1 MVAKRPV
8 AVDGVDEHP
17 QDDGLFGPS
26 SVTWRAM
33 AGPASAIG
41 GSTAV
46 MMQMLHP
53 RVVRMIDQASNVR
66 ADPGERFRLTA
77 EYVNTITYG
86 DTEAAE
92 RAGETLRRI
101 HAHRKAVDPITG
113 ETYTP
118 NEPDLLRWVH
128 STLVW
133 GVLAACDRWGPK
145 FSAAERDRFVDE
157 QRIAA
162 RLVGLDP
169 ATVAHTVAELDTY
182 MAQMLPHLGY
192 VTETRFMREMLVPP
206 RFPFSVEGLVQ
217 LVLTRA
223 AADLLPPTMQDL
235 YGFRWRW
242 LNHAAVRLGS
252 TLIVGLAT
260 AAKPYEKLLPELRAQ
275 SAAHAFGK
283 AAKRQ
288 RKTRAKLAAASPRE
302 ASP

>member
-1 MVAKRPV
+1 MVSERPV
-8 AVDGVDEHP
+8 TVDGVDGYP
-17 QDDGLFGPS
+17 KDDGLFGPS

-46 MMQMLHP
+46 MMQMLLP
-53 RVVRMIDQASNVR
+53 RVVRMIDQASVIR
-66 ADPGERFRLTA
+66 THPEERFRLTA

-86 DTEAAE
+86 DAEAAE

-101 HAHRKAVDPITG
+101 HAHRQAVDPITG

-128 STLVW
+128 ATLVW
-133 GVLAACDRWGPK
+133 AILAACDRWGPTL
-145 FSAAERDRFVDE
+145 SAAERDRFVDE

-169 ATVAHTVAELDTY
+169 ATVPQRVAELDAY
-182 MAQMLPHLGY
+182 MTRMLPHLAY

-206 RFPFSVEGLVQ
+206 RFPFTLEGLVQ

-223 AADLLPPTMQDL
+223 AADLLPPAMQDL

-242 LNHAAVRLGS
+242 LNHMAVRLGS
-252 TLIVGLAT
+252 AVIMGLAS
-260 AAKPYEKLLPELRAQ
+260 AAKPYEKALPELRAQ
-275 SAAHAFGK
+275 SAVHAFGRV
-283 AAKRQ
+283 AKRQ
-288 RKTRAKLAAASPRE
+288 RKARARLASA
-302 ASP
+302 